1 MVKGALTSFSNCPT
15 EIVFL
20 RTISPAH
27 SLPQL
32 GSSDIVFDILEGN
45 LHNSFDILKRYEH
58 GMIVGEWHSGIHLVS

>member
-1 MVKGALTSFSNCPT
+1 MLNGVFISLPNCPT

-20 RTISPAH
+20 RTMSPSH